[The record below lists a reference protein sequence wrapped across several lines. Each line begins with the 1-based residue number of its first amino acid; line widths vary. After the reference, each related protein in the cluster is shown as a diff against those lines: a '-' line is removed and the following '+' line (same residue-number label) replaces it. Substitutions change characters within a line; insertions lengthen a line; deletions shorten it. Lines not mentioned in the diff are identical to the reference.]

1 MLRYHD
7 LSVRF
12 IYLQSWFFVLFCLK
26 GPLLALSPGRL
37 PQSCRLV
44 LRFSLGLKKTK
55 ALPPHLISSHPVFL
69 PFREEPRLRP
79 CVVLRGEDK
88 EWYSQIP
95 PSFLLPVS
103 AGHPT
108 PCLRRVLENDQLP
121 AFLMQSCSGFN
132 FTLHS
137 TGRINSGVQKVQLK
151 NHRSMSIHLY
161 L

>member
-7 LSVRF
+7 LFVRF
-12 IYLQSWFFVLFCLK
+12 IYLQLWFFLK

-37 PQSCRLV
+37 SQSCPLV

-95 PSFLLPVS
+95 PSFSSQFQPGTPPPVCAECRKTINCQHS
-103 AGHPT
+103 WCNP
-108 PCLRRVLENDQLP
+108 
-121 AFLMQSCSGFN
+121 CSGFN

-137 TGRINSGVQKVQLK
+137 TGRINSRVHKVQPE
-151 NHRSMSIHLY
+151 NHISI
-161 L
+161 